1 MMGGLYLHKI
11 EINMANSIVDTLIDT
26 VKGAVS
32 NGDTSM
38 IQEFS
43 GGQIDTVDEFMRK
56 TEHTGPKN
64 YGRGFLA
71 GVLGGLAGVAVKMV
85 VDHYA
90 APNTVQLEDKVAD
103 DIVDAAEEATGIKLN
118 EEEQDVAAAIV
129 EVGIGALMGG
139 VYGLIVEAMPEA
151 KTDSSTG
158 KDGGIFATAQQ
169 IAVPAMGIMPAAVQE
184 VAKDK
189 FQNLAG
195 HVAFG
200 ATTEIVRRASRYYME
215 Q

>member
-1 MMGGLYLHKI
+1 
-11 EINMANSIVDTLIDT
+11 MANSIVDTLIDT
-26 VKGAVS
+26 VKDAVS
-32 NGDTSM
+32 SGDTSM
-38 IQEFS
+38 IQQFS
-43 GGQIDTVDEFMRK
+43 GGSIDSVEEFMRK

-71 GVLGGLAGVAVKMV
+71 GVLGGLAGVAVKMI

-90 APNTVQLEDKVAD
+90 APDTVQVEDKFAD
-103 DIVDAAEEATGIKLN
+103 DLVDKAEELTGIDLD
-118 EEEQDVAAAIV
+118 EDGEDAAAAII

-151 KTDSSTG
+151 KAEASTEQ
-158 KDGGIFATAQQ
+158 GGGVFATVQQ
-169 IAVPAMGIMPAAVQE
+169 LAVPAMGIMPAAAKD

-200 ATTEIVRRASRYYME
+200 ATVEIVRRTSRYYME

>member
-1 MMGGLYLHKI
+1 
-11 EINMANSIVDTLIDT
+11 MANSIVDTLIDT
-26 VKGAVS
+26 VKDAVS
-32 NGDTSM
+32 SGDTSM
-38 IQEFS
+38 IQQFS
-43 GGQIDTVDEFMRK
+43 GGSIDSVEEFMRK

-90 APNTVQLEDKVAD
+90 APDTVQVEDKFAD
-103 DIVDAAEEATGIKLN
+103 DLVDKAEELTGIDLD
-118 EEEQDVAAAIV
+118 EDGEDAAAAII

-151 KTDSSTG
+151 KAEASTG
-158 KDGGIFATAQQ
+158 QGGGVFATVQQ
-169 IAVPAMGIMPAAVQE
+169 LAVPAMGIMPAAAKD

-200 ATTEIVRRASRYYME
+200 ATVEIVRRTSRYYME

>member
-1 MMGGLYLHKI
+1 
-11 EINMANSIVDTLIDT
+11 MANSIVDTIIDT
-26 VKGAVS
+26 VKDAVS

-43 GGQIDTVDEFMRK
+43 GGKIDSVEEFMRK
-56 TEHTGPKN
+56 TEHTGEKN

-71 GVLGGLAGVAVKMV
+71 GVLGGLAGVAVKMI
-85 VDHYA
+85 VDRYA
-90 APNTVQLEDKVAD
+90 APDTVQFEDKIAD
-103 DIVDAAEEATGIKLN
+103 DLVDRAEELTGIDLD
-118 EEEQDVAAAIV
+118 EEGEEAAAAII

-151 KTDSSTG
+151 KTEATTEE
-158 KDGGIFATAQQ
+158 GGGVFATVQQ
-169 IAVPAMGIMPAAVQE
+169 LAVPALGIMPAAAKD
-184 VAKDK
+184 VAADK

-200 ATTEIVRRASRYYME
+200 ATVEIVRRTSRYYME

>member
-1 MMGGLYLHKI
+1 
-11 EINMANSIVDTLIDT
+11 MANSIVDTIIDT
-26 VKGAVS
+26 VKDAVS

-43 GGQIDTVDEFMRK
+43 GGKIDSVEEFMRK
-56 TEHTGPKN
+56 TEHTGEKN

-71 GVLGGLAGVAVKMV
+71 GVLGGLAGVAVKMI
-85 VDHYA
+85 VDRYA
-90 APNTVQLEDKVAD
+90 APDTVQFEDKIAD
-103 DIVDAAEEATGIKLN
+103 DLVDRAEELTGIDLN
-118 EEEQDVAAAIV
+118 EEGEEAAAAII

-151 KTDSSTG
+151 KTEATTEE
-158 KDGGIFATAQQ
+158 GGGVFATVQQ
-169 IAVPAMGIMPAAVQE
+169 LAVPALGIMPAAAKD
-184 VAKDK
+184 VAADK

-200 ATTEIVRRASRYYME
+200 ATVEIVRRTSRYYME